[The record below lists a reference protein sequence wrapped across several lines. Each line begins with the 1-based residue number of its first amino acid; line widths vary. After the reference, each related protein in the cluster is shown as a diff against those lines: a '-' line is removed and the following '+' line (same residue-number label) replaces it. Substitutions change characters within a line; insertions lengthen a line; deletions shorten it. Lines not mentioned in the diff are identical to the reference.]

1 VVHCDA
7 GCFADAAVVCESVAE
22 ILRIVETL
30 TGLFATAASGYE
42 AEAAA
47 IWGDTPGCE
56 CVRCP
61 LTRLK

>member
-1 VVHCDA
+1 
-7 GCFADAAVVCESVAE
+7 VVCESVAE

-56 CVRCP
+56 CGRCP